1 MKLCIVLAGMVRQ
14 IKYRFT
20 GGFQMTIPERQIYPR
35 TGDKETISQLLEI
48 QWWNWS
54 KEKIARNINV
64 IQTGNIDK
72 LKQFM

>member
-1 MKLCIVLAGMVRQ
+1 
-14 IKYRFT
+14 
-20 GGFQMTIPERQIYPR
+20 MTIPERQIYPR